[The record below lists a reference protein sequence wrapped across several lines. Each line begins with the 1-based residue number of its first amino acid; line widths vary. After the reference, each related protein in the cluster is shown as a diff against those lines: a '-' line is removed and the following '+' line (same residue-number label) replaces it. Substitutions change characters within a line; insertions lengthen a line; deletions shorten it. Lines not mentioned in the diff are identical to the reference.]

1 MSRFTQFN
9 QAIRGA
15 ALALV
20 AAVIG
25 ACGGAATT
33 GMGGGPVGGTDACSG
48 GCGTALLTITDAP
61 GDFLSYT
68 IDVTSLQLK
77 RANGTV
83 VQALPVTSRIDFAQ
97 LVDLDEVLS
106 AGQIPAGE
114 YVSATLNV
122 DYTNAS
128 IVVDDGTGAGVTVSP
143 VNASGAALGVV
154 ALNVELDNRNR
165 LAITPGRIARLAFD
179 LNLAASNAVDLAT
192 HKVTVSP
199 FIVASVVPPDTRE
212 TRVRGKLA
220 SVDVAGSSYTVDLR
234 PFHERNSSTG
244 QVVVHTSA
252 TTTFEINGTVSTGAA
267 GLSALAGLTNKPMT
281 IAFGTLA
288 TADHSFTARR
298 VLAGSGIEDDQRDLL
313 SGNVLSRTGNTLIVG
328 GVRLDRRDG
337 RFGFERGTATVTV
350 GANTQVTRE
359 GQGSGTFSIADISV
373 GQRIEVMGVAGASAS
388 SSSAGP
394 VTIDATAG
402 RVRLAYTHVFG
413 TVKTKATGALT
424 VALQG
429 IDGREP
435 AQFNF
440 AGTGASTAQD
450 ADPAN
455 YEVGTGALDVSGLGV
470 GAYTRL
476 FGFVSA
482 FGTAPPDFRAES
494 LVDFSA
500 ARSELGLS
508 WGIAGSTSPF
518 TAISATGI
526 TVDLAPVVLRG
537 SITLGGRL
545 IDVHTLSTG
554 LALLPATQGNLL
566 FAIAHRSGASSSA
579 RVENFSA
586 FGDFTTKLSS
596 SLTGSTAVLRLVANG
611 QFDAVTGA
619 FRANQLLV
627 VLSD

>member
-1 MSRFTQFN
+1 MSRFTHMN
-9 QAIRGA
+9 QAIRAG

-33 GMGGGPVGGTDACSG
+33 GVGGGPVGGGDPCSG

-68 IDVTSLQLK
+68 VDVTSLQLK
-77 RANGTV
+77 KANGSV

-143 VNASGAALGVV
+143 VNASGAALGAV
-154 ALNVELDNRNR
+154 ALNVDLDNRNR
-165 LAITPGRIARLAFD
+165 LAITAGRISRLAFD
-179 LNLAASNAVDLAT
+179 LNLAASNTVDLT
-192 HKVTVSP
+192 TRKVTVSP

-220 SVDVAGSSYTVDLR
+220 SVDVSGSSYTVDLR
-234 PFHERNSSTG
+234 PFHEGATSTG

-252 TTTFEINGTVSTGAA
+252 TTTFEVNGTVSTGAA
-267 GLSALAGLTNKPMT
+267 GLTALAGLTNKPMT

-298 VLAGSGIEDDQRDLL
+298 VLAGSGIEDDQRDVL
-313 SGNVLSRTGNTLIVG
+313 SGNVLSRTGNTLTVG
-328 GVRLDRRDG
+328 GVRLDHRDG
-337 RFGFERGTATVTV
+337 RFGFERGSATVTV
-350 GANTQVTRE
+350 GANTKVTRE

-373 GQRIEVMGVAGASAS
+373 GQRIEVMGVAGASGS
-388 SSSAGP
+388 GP
-394 VTIDATAG
+394 VTVDATAG
-402 RVRLAYTHVFG
+402 RVRLAYTRVYG

-440 AGTGASTAQD
+440 AGTGASLAQN

-455 YEVGTGALDVSGLGV
+455 YEIGTGSLDVSGLGV
-470 GAYTRL
+470 GEYTRL

-500 ARSELGLS
+500 TRSELGLS
-508 WGIAGSTSPF
+508 WGVAGSTSPF

-526 TVDLAPVVLRG
+526 TVDLAPVALRG
-537 SITLGGRL
+537 SIELGGRV

-554 LALLPATQGNLL
+554 LALVPATQGNLQ
-566 FAIAHRSGASSSA
+566 FAIGHRGSV

-596 SLTGSTAVLRLVANG
+596 SLTGTTAVLRLVANG
-611 QFDAVTGA
+611 QFDAAAGA

>member
-1 MSRFTQFN
+1 MSRISRFN

-33 GMGGGPVGGTDACSG
+33 GVGGGPVGGSDACSG

-77 RANGTV
+77 RANGTL
-83 VQALPVTSRIDFAQ
+83 VQALPVSSRIDFAQ

-122 DYTNAS
+122 DYSNAS

-143 VNASGAALGVV
+143 VNASGAALGAV

-165 LAITPGRIARLAFD
+165 LAITPGHIARLAFD

-192 HKVTVSP
+192 RKVTVSP

-313 SGNVLSRTGNTLIVG
+313 SGNVLSRTGNTLTVG

-350 GANTQVTRE
+350 GANTQVTHE

-373 GQRIEVMGVAGASAS
+373 GQRIEVMGVAGASGN
-388 SSSAGP
+388 GP
-394 VTIDATAG
+394 VAIDATAG
-402 RVRLAYTHVFG
+402 RVRLAYTRVFG
-413 TVKTKATGALT
+413 TVKTKAAGALT
-424 VALQG
+424 IALQG

-440 AGTGASTAQD
+440 AGTGASTAQN

-455 YEVGTGALDVSGLGV
+455 YEVGTGSLDISGLGV

-508 WGIAGSTSPF
+508 WGMAGSTSPF

-526 TVDLAPVVLRG
+526 TVDLAPAVLRG
-537 SITLGGRL
+537 SIELGGRL
-545 IDVHTLSTG
+545 IDVHTLTTG

-566 FAIAHRSGASSSA
+566 FAIAHRSSV

-596 SLTGSTAVLRLVANG
+596 SLTGSTAVLRVVANG
-611 QFDAVTGA
+611 QFDAVAGA

>member
-1 MSRFTQFN
+1 LN

-15 ALALV
+15 GLALV

-33 GMGGGPVGGTDACSG
+33 GTGGGLVGGNDACSG

-77 RANGTV
+77 RANGTL

-122 DYTNAS
+122 DYSNAS

-143 VNASGAALGVV
+143 VNASGAALGTV

-267 GLSALAGLTNKPMT
+267 GLSTLAGLTNKPMT

-298 VLAGSGIEDDQRDLL
+298 VLAGSGIDDDQRDLL
-313 SGNVLSRTGNTLIVG
+313 SGNVLSRTGNTLTVG

-373 GQRIEVMGVAGASAS
+373 GQRIEVMGIAGAGGAG

-429 IDGREP
+429 IDGREL

-476 FGFVSA
+476 FCFVSP
-482 FGTAPPDFRAES
+482 FGTAPPD
-494 LVDFSA
+494 
-500 ARSELGLS
+500 
-508 WGIAGSTSPF
+508 
-518 TAISATGI
+518 
-526 TVDLAPVVLRG
+526 
-537 SITLGGRL
+537 
-545 IDVHTLSTG
+545 
-554 LALLPATQGNLL
+554 N
-566 FAIAHRSGASSSA
+566 
-579 RVENFSA
+579 RV
-586 FGDFTTKLSS
+586 
-596 SLTGSTAVLRLVANG
+596 
-611 QFDAVTGA
+611 
-619 FRANQLLV
+619 
-627 VLSD
+627 